1 MIHMDQKILQRYMI
15 GTLSAAQEEEL
26 MQHIAKCDKCA
37 EDFAAQMMQKKL
49 LSPPPELRN
58 DILRQT
64 VGRQSVT
71 RKKWITERKK
81 WNGAFWAY
89 SAKVAF
95 AMAAAIVM
103 LFMLPDYSVQSRQAP
118 FSSEGAVS
126 REQKIFV
133 ENTKE
138 RRINKVQAKK
148 KAIEKKEMHKR
159 EQEEGNIGDS
169 LQEMTGR
176 AGDALFG
183 ILQWVTEE

>member
-1 MIHMDQKILQRYMI
+1 M
-15 GTLSAAQEEEL
+15 

-37 EDFAAQMMQKKL
+37 ADFAAQMMQQEL
-49 LSPPPELRN
+49 LSPPPDLKK

-64 VGRQSVT
+64 IGKQKMSE
-71 RKKWITERKK
+71 KKWDVERKK

-95 AMAAAIVM
+95 AMAASIVM

-126 REQKIFV
+126 REQKIFADS
-133 ENTKE
+133 TKE
-138 RRINKVQAKK
+138 SREKIAQAKK
-148 KAIEKKEMHKR
+148 ESEQKKEAHKR
-159 EQEEGNIGDS
+159 EQKEENIGDS
-169 LQEMTGR
+169 LQKMTGR

-183 ILQWVTEE
+183 TLHWISEE